1 LLLVSVVVFP
11 AGPSPIAVLTRL
23 TRRCRVSPHRESDPS
38 PKCTSA
44 KEGFPM
50 AVVNPIPNE
59 KAGEDLKSVYD
70 NLTKAFGRVPNIFA
84 VMAHRPAA
92 LKNLLA
98 LYGSVMQ
105 EGTVEPKYK
114 ELAYL
119 KTSMLNGCEY

>member
-1 LLLVSVVVFP
+1 
-11 AGPSPIAVLTRL
+11 
-23 TRRCRVSPHRESDPS
+23 
-38 PKCTSA
+38 
-44 KEGFPM
+44 M
-50 AVVNPIPNE
+50 AVVNAIPKE
-59 KAGEDLKSVYD
+59 KAGEDLKSAYD

-114 ELAYL
+114 ELVYL
-119 KTSMLNGCEY
+119 KTSLLNGCEY